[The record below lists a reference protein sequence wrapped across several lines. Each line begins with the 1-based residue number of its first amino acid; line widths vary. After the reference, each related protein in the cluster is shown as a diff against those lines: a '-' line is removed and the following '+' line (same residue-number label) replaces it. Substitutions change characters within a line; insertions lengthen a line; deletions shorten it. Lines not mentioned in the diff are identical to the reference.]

1 MIHAATDVHSTLAA
15 FFLHLGIPTFVDK
28 PLAASAQE
36 CENLYE
42 LAEKHHQPLYVGFN
56 RRHIPLYNQH
66 LSELAQQECGALR
79 SLRWE
84 KHRHAL
90 PGDIRT
96 FVFDDFIH
104 PLDSVNLSRQCN
116 LDDLH
121 LTYHMSEGLLARL
134 DVQWQTGDT
143 LLHASMNRQF
153 GITTEHVTASYDNV
167 AYLFDSFTQG
177 KMWRDNQESRV
188 ALKDWTP
195 MLASKGFDAMVQDWL
210 QVAAAGKLPTHIIE
224 RNLAS
229 HQLAEAICQQN
240 HSTGNQGLNVVPTN
254 VAPTIERSAKV
265 GALSFVS
272 MLVMTRSRGT
282 YQLFSPMFT
291 SALSCKLPSSGK
303 TGYCARISQSL
314 VKSAS
319 SYPKLVQ
326 ISPNTLS

>member
-1 MIHAATDVHSTLAA
+1 MKVAMIGLGDIAQKAYLPVLAQLPDVELILCTRNQHTLQTLAARYRVSATCTDYRDVLQYGVDAVMIHAATDVHSTLAA
-15 FFLHLGIPTFVDK
+15 FFLRLGIPTFVDK

-36 CENLYE
+36 CETLYE
-42 LAEKHHQPLYVGFN
+42 LAEKYRQPLYVGFN

-153 GITTEHVTASYDNV
+153 GITTEQVTASYDNV
-167 AYLFDSFTQG
+167 AYQFDSFTQG

-210 QVAAAGKLPTHIIE
+210 QIAAAGKLPTHIIE

-229 HQLAEAICQQN
+229 HQLAEAICQQI
-240 HSTGNQGLNVVPTN
+240 TQQVTKG
-254 VAPTIERSAKV
+254 
-265 GALSFVS
+265 
-272 MLVMTRSRGT
+272 
-282 YQLFSPMFT
+282 
-291 SALSCKLPSSGK
+291 
-303 TGYCARISQSL
+303 
-314 VKSAS
+314 
-319 SYPKLVQ
+319 
-326 ISPNTLS
+326 

>member
-1 MIHAATDVHSTLAA
+1 MKVAMIGLGDIAQKAYLPVLAQLPDVELILCTRNQHTLQTLAARYRVSATCTDYRDVLQYGVDAVMIHAATDVHSTLAA
-15 FFLHLGIPTFVDK
+15 FFLRLGIPTFVDK

-36 CENLYE
+36 CEDLYE
-42 LAEKHHQPLYVGFN
+42 LAEKHRQPLYVGFN

-66 LSELAQQECGALR
+66 LPELRHQECGELR

-104 PLDSVNLSRQCN
+104 PLDSVNLSRQRN
-116 LDDLH
+116 LDDIH
-121 LTYHMSEGLLARL
+121 LTHHMSGGRLARL
-134 DVQWQTGDT
+134 DIQWQTGDT

-167 AYLFDSFTQG
+167 AYQFDSFTQG

-229 HQLAEAICQQN
+229 HQLAEAICQQI
-240 HSTGNQGLNVVPTN
+240 TQQVTKG
-254 VAPTIERSAKV
+254 
-265 GALSFVS
+265 
-272 MLVMTRSRGT
+272 
-282 YQLFSPMFT
+282 
-291 SALSCKLPSSGK
+291 
-303 TGYCARISQSL
+303 
-314 VKSAS
+314 
-319 SYPKLVQ
+319 
-326 ISPNTLS
+326 

>member
-1 MIHAATDVHSTLAA
+1 MKIAMIGLGDIAQKAYLPVLAQWPDIELVLCTRNPKVLGTLATRYRVSATCTDYRDVLQCGVDAVMIHAATDVHSTLAA
-15 FFLHLGIPTFVDK
+15 FFLRLGIPTFVDK

-36 CENLYE
+36 CEILYE
-42 LAEKHHQPLYVGFN
+42 LAEKHRQPLYVGFN

-66 LSELAQQECGALR
+66 LPELHQQECGALR

-153 GITTEHVTASYDNV
+153 GITTEQVTASYDNV
-167 AYLFDSFTQG
+167 AYQFDSFTQG

-229 HQLAEAICQQN
+229 HQLAEAICQQI
-240 HSTGNQGLNVVPTN
+240 TQQVTKG
-254 VAPTIERSAKV
+254 
-265 GALSFVS
+265 
-272 MLVMTRSRGT
+272 
-282 YQLFSPMFT
+282 
-291 SALSCKLPSSGK
+291 
-303 TGYCARISQSL
+303 
-314 VKSAS
+314 
-319 SYPKLVQ
+319 
-326 ISPNTLS
+326 

>member
-1 MIHAATDVHSTLAA
+1 MKVAMIGLGDIAQKAYLPVLAQWPDIELVLCTRNPKVSGTLATRYRVSATCTDYRDVLQYGVDAVMIHAATDVHSTLAA
-15 FFLHLGIPTFVDK
+15 FFLRLGIPTFVDK

-42 LAEKHHQPLYVGFN
+42 LAQKHHQPLYVGFN

-153 GITTEHVTASYDNV
+153 GITTEHVTACYDNV

-229 HQLAEAICQQN
+229 HQLAEAICQQI
-240 HSTGNQGLNVVPTN
+240 TQQVTKG
-254 VAPTIERSAKV
+254 
-265 GALSFVS
+265 
-272 MLVMTRSRGT
+272 
-282 YQLFSPMFT
+282 
-291 SALSCKLPSSGK
+291 
-303 TGYCARISQSL
+303 
-314 VKSAS
+314 
-319 SYPKLVQ
+319 
-326 ISPNTLS
+326 

>member
-1 MIHAATDVHSTLAA
+1 MKVAMIGLGDIAQKAYLPVLAQLPDVELILCTRNQHTLQTLAARYRVSATCTDYRDVLQYGVDAVMIHAATDVHSTLAA
-15 FFLHLGIPTFVDK
+15 FFLCLGIPTFVDK

-79 SLRWE
+79 SLRWK

-134 DVQWQTGDT
+134 DVQWQTGNI

-153 GITTEHVTASYDNV
+153 GITTEQVTASYDNV
-167 AYLFDSFTQG
+167 AYQFDSFTQG

-229 HQLAEAICQQN
+229 HQLAEAICQQI
-240 HSTGNQGLNVVPTN
+240 TQQVTKG
-254 VAPTIERSAKV
+254 
-265 GALSFVS
+265 
-272 MLVMTRSRGT
+272 
-282 YQLFSPMFT
+282 
-291 SALSCKLPSSGK
+291 
-303 TGYCARISQSL
+303 
-314 VKSAS
+314 
-319 SYPKLVQ
+319 
-326 ISPNTLS
+326 

>member
-1 MIHAATDVHSTLAA
+1 MKIAMIGLGDIAQKAYLPVLAQWPDIELVLCTRNPKVLGTLATRNRVSATCTDYRDVLQYGVDAVMVHAATDVLSTLAA
-15 FFLHLGIPTFVDK
+15 FFLRLGIPTFVDK

-90 PGDIRT
+90 PGDIRI

-104 PLDSVNLSRQCN
+104 PLDSVNLSRQRN
-116 LDDLH
+116 LDDLY
-121 LTYHMSEGLLARL
+121 LSFHMSEGLLARL
-134 DVQWQTGDT
+134 DVQWQTGNT

-153 GITTEHVTASYDNV
+153 GITTEQVTASYDNV
-167 AYLFDSFTQG
+167 AYQFDSFTQG

-210 QVAAAGKLPTHIIE
+210 QIAAAGKLPTHIIE

-229 HQLAEAICQQN
+229 HQLAEAICQQI
-240 HSTGNQGLNVVPTN
+240 TQQVTKG
-254 VAPTIERSAKV
+254 
-265 GALSFVS
+265 
-272 MLVMTRSRGT
+272 
-282 YQLFSPMFT
+282 
-291 SALSCKLPSSGK
+291 
-303 TGYCARISQSL
+303 
-314 VKSAS
+314 
-319 SYPKLVQ
+319 
-326 ISPNTLS
+326 

>member
-1 MIHAATDVHSTLAA
+1 MKVAMIGLGDIAQKAYLPVLAQLPDVELILCTRNQHTLQTLAARYRVSATCTDYRDVLQYGVDAVMIHAATDVHSTLAA
-15 FFLHLGIPTFVDK
+15 FFLRLGVPTFVDK

-66 LSELAQQECGALR
+66 LSELAQQECGTLR

-104 PLDSVNLSRQCN
+104 PLDSVNLSRQRN
-116 LDDLH
+116 LDDIH
-121 LTYHMSEGLLARL
+121 LTHHMSSGLLARL
-134 DVQWQTGDT
+134 DIQWQAGDT
-143 LLHASMNRQF
+143 LLHASMNRRF
-153 GITTEHVTASYDNV
+153 GITTEQVTASYDNV
-167 AYLFDSFTQG
+167 AYQFDSFTQG

-229 HQLAEAICQQN
+229 HQLAEAICQ
-240 HSTGNQGLNVVPTN
+240 
-254 VAPTIERSAKV
+254 R
-265 GALSFVS
+265 LS
-272 MLVMTRSRGT
+272 
-282 YQLFSPMFT
+282 Q
-291 SALSCKLPSSGK
+291 
-303 TGYCARISQSL
+303 
-314 VKSAS
+314 
-319 SYPKLVQ
+319 
-326 ISPNTLS
+326 

>member
-1 MIHAATDVHSTLAA
+1 MKVAMIGLGDIAQKAYLPVLAQLPDVELILCTRNQHTLQTLAARYRVSATCTDYRDVLQYGVDAVMIHAATDVHSTLAA
-15 FFLHLGIPTFVDK
+15 FFLRLGIPTFVDK

-104 PLDSVNLSRQCN
+104 PLDSVNLSRQPN
-116 LDDLH
+116 LDDLY

-153 GITTEHVTASYDNV
+153 GITTEQVTASYDNV
-167 AYLFDSFTQG
+167 AYQFDSFTQG

-195 MLASKGFDAMVQDWL
+195 MLASKGFEAMVQDWW

-229 HQLAEAICQQN
+229 HQLAEAICQ
-240 HSTGNQGLNVVPTN
+240 
-254 VAPTIERSAKV
+254 R
-265 GALSFVS
+265 LS
-272 MLVMTRSRGT
+272 
-282 YQLFSPMFT
+282 Q
-291 SALSCKLPSSGK
+291 
-303 TGYCARISQSL
+303 
-314 VKSAS
+314 
-319 SYPKLVQ
+319 
-326 ISPNTLS
+326 

>member
-1 MIHAATDVHSTLAA
+1 MKVAMIGLGDIAQKAYLPVLAQLPDVELILCTRNQHTLQTLATRYRVSVTCTDYRDVLQYGVDAVMIHAATDVHSTLAA
-15 FFLHLGIPTFVDK
+15 FFLRLGIPTFVDK

-66 LSELAQQECGALR
+66 LSELAQQECGTLR

-153 GITTEHVTASYDNV
+153 GITTEQVTASYDNV
-167 AYLFDSFTQG
+167 AYQFDSFTQG

-195 MLASKGFDAMVQDWL
+195 MLASKGFEAMVQDWL
-210 QVAAAGKLPTHIIE
+210 QVAAAGKLSTHSIE

-229 HQLAEAICQQN
+229 HQLAEAICQ
-240 HSTGNQGLNVVPTN
+240 H
-254 VAPTIERSAKV
+254 
-265 GALSFVS
+265 LS
-272 MLVMTRSRGT
+272 
-282 YQLFSPMFT
+282 Q
-291 SALSCKLPSSGK
+291 
-303 TGYCARISQSL
+303 
-314 VKSAS
+314 
-319 SYPKLVQ
+319 
-326 ISPNTLS
+326 

>member
-1 MIHAATDVHSTLAA
+1 MKVAMIGLGDIAQKAYLPVLAQLPDVELILCTRNQHTLQTLAARYRVSATCTDYRDVLQYGVDAVMIHAATDVHSTLAA
-15 FFLHLGIPTFVDK
+15 FFLRLGIPTFVDK

-66 LSELAQQECGALR
+66 LSELAQQESGTLR

-167 AYLFDSFTQG
+167 AYQFDSFTQG

-229 HQLAEAICQQN
+229 HQLAEAICQ
-240 HSTGNQGLNVVPTN
+240 
-254 VAPTIERSAKV
+254 R
-265 GALSFVS
+265 LS
-272 MLVMTRSRGT
+272 
-282 YQLFSPMFT
+282 Q
-291 SALSCKLPSSGK
+291 
-303 TGYCARISQSL
+303 
-314 VKSAS
+314 
-319 SYPKLVQ
+319 
-326 ISPNTLS
+326 

>member
-1 MIHAATDVHSTLAA
+1 MKVAMIGLGDIAQKAYLPVLAQLPDVELILCTRNQHTLQTLAARYRVSATCTDYRDVLQYGVDAVMIHAATDVHSTLAA
-15 FFLHLGIPTFVDK
+15 FFLRLGIPTFVDK

-42 LAEKHHQPLYVGFN
+42 LAEKYHQPLYVGFN

-66 LSELAQQECGALR
+66 LPELRHQECGELR

-84 KHRHAL
+84 KHRHAQ

-104 PLDSVNLSRQCN
+104 PLDSVNLSRQRN

-134 DVQWQTGDT
+134 DVQWQTGNT

-167 AYLFDSFTQG
+167 AYQFDSFTQG

-188 ALKDWTP
+188 TLKDWTP
-195 MLASKGFDAMVQDWL
+195 MLASKGFEHMVQDWL

-229 HQLAEAICQQN
+229 HQLAEAICQQI
-240 HSTGNQGLNVVPTN
+240 TQQVTKG
-254 VAPTIERSAKV
+254 
-265 GALSFVS
+265 
-272 MLVMTRSRGT
+272 
-282 YQLFSPMFT
+282 
-291 SALSCKLPSSGK
+291 
-303 TGYCARISQSL
+303 
-314 VKSAS
+314 
-319 SYPKLVQ
+319 
-326 ISPNTLS
+326 

>member
-1 MIHAATDVHSTLAA
+1 MKVAMIGLGDIAQKAYLPVLAQLPDVELILCTRNQHTLQTLAARYRVSATCTDYRDVLQYGVDAVMIHAATDVHSTLAA
-15 FFLHLGIPTFVDK
+15 FFLRLGIPTFVDK
-28 PLAASAQE
+28 LLAASAQE

-66 LSELAQQECGALR
+66 LSELAQQECGTLR

-153 GITTEHVTASYDNV
+153 GITTEQVTASYDNV
-167 AYLFDSFTQG
+167 AYQFDSFTQG

-210 QVAAAGKLPTHIIE
+210 QVAAAGKLPSHIIE

-229 HQLAEAICQQN
+229 HQLAEAICQ
-240 HSTGNQGLNVVPTN
+240 
-254 VAPTIERSAKV
+254 R
-265 GALSFVS
+265 LS
-272 MLVMTRSRGT
+272 
-282 YQLFSPMFT
+282 Q
-291 SALSCKLPSSGK
+291 
-303 TGYCARISQSL
+303 
-314 VKSAS
+314 
-319 SYPKLVQ
+319 
-326 ISPNTLS
+326 

>member
-1 MIHAATDVHSTLAA
+1 MKVAMIGLGDIAQKAYLPVLAQLPDVELILCTRNQHTLQTLAARYRVSATCTDYRDVLQYGVDAVMIHAATDVHSTLAA
-15 FFLHLGIPTFVDK
+15 FFLHLGIPTFIDK

-42 LAEKHHQPLYVGFN
+42 LAEKYHQPLYVGFN

-66 LSELAQQECGALR
+66 LPELRHQECGELR

-84 KHRHAL
+84 KHRHAQ

-104 PLDSVNLSRQCN
+104 PLDSVNLSRQRN

-134 DVQWQTGDT
+134 DVQWQTGNT

-167 AYLFDSFTQG
+167 AYQFDSFTQG

-188 ALKDWTP
+188 TLKDWTP
-195 MLASKGFDAMVQDWL
+195 MLASKGFEHMVQDWL

-229 HQLAEAICQQN
+229 HQLAEAICQQI
-240 HSTGNQGLNVVPTN
+240 TQQVTKG
-254 VAPTIERSAKV
+254 
-265 GALSFVS
+265 
-272 MLVMTRSRGT
+272 
-282 YQLFSPMFT
+282 
-291 SALSCKLPSSGK
+291 
-303 TGYCARISQSL
+303 
-314 VKSAS
+314 
-319 SYPKLVQ
+319 
-326 ISPNTLS
+326 

>member
-1 MIHAATDVHSTLAA
+1 MKIAMIGLGDIAQKAYLPVLAQLPDVELVLCTRNPQILAKLAARYRVSETCTDYRDVLQYGVDAVMIHAATDVHSTLAA
-15 FFLHLGIPTFVDK
+15 FFLRLGVPTFVDK

-36 CENLYE
+36 CDNLYE
-42 LAEKHHQPLYVGFN
+42 LAEKYHQPLYVGFN

-66 LSELAQQECGALR
+66 LFELAQQECGALR

-153 GITTEHVTASYDNV
+153 GITTEQVTASYDNV
-167 AYLFDSFTQG
+167 AYQFDSFTQG

-229 HQLAEAICQQN
+229 HQLAEAICQQI
-240 HSTGNQGLNVVPTN
+240 TQQVTKG
-254 VAPTIERSAKV
+254 
-265 GALSFVS
+265 
-272 MLVMTRSRGT
+272 
-282 YQLFSPMFT
+282 
-291 SALSCKLPSSGK
+291 
-303 TGYCARISQSL
+303 
-314 VKSAS
+314 
-319 SYPKLVQ
+319 
-326 ISPNTLS
+326 

>member
-1 MIHAATDVHSTLAA
+1 MKIAMIGLGDIAQKAYLPVLAQWTDIELVLCTRSPIVLKTLATRYRVSATCTDYRDVLQYGVDAVMIHAATDVHSTLAA
-15 FFLHLGIPTFVDK
+15 FFLRLGIPTFVDK

-104 PLDSVNLSRQCN
+104 PLDSVNLSRQRN
-116 LDDLH
+116 LDDLY

-153 GITTEHVTASYDNV
+153 GITTEQVTASYDNV
-167 AYLFDSFTQG
+167 AYQFDSFTQG
-177 KMWRDNQESRV
+177 KRWRDNQESRV

-210 QVAAAGKLPTHIIE
+210 QVAAAGRLPTHIIE

-229 HQLAEAICQQN
+229 HQLAEAICQQI
-240 HSTGNQGLNVVPTN
+240 TQQVTKG
-254 VAPTIERSAKV
+254 
-265 GALSFVS
+265 
-272 MLVMTRSRGT
+272 
-282 YQLFSPMFT
+282 
-291 SALSCKLPSSGK
+291 
-303 TGYCARISQSL
+303 
-314 VKSAS
+314 
-319 SYPKLVQ
+319 
-326 ISPNTLS
+326 

>member
-1 MIHAATDVHSTLAA
+1 MKVAMIGLGDIAQKAYLPVLAQLPDVELILCTRNQHTLQTLAARYRVSATCTDYRDVLQYGVDAVMIHAATDVHSTLAA
-15 FFLHLGIPTFVDK
+15 FFLRLGIPTFVDK

-153 GITTEHVTASYDNV
+153 GITTEQVTASYDNV
-167 AYLFDSFTQG
+167 AYQFDSFTQG
-177 KMWRDNQESRV
+177 KAWRDNQESRV

-229 HQLAEAICQQN
+229 HQLAEAICQ
-240 HSTGNQGLNVVPTN
+240 
-254 VAPTIERSAKV
+254 R
-265 GALSFVS
+265 LS
-272 MLVMTRSRGT
+272 
-282 YQLFSPMFT
+282 Q
-291 SALSCKLPSSGK
+291 
-303 TGYCARISQSL
+303 
-314 VKSAS
+314 
-319 SYPKLVQ
+319 
-326 ISPNTLS
+326 